1 MEDFIK
7 RLTVFQI
14 RYGDPYELRDAYD
27 DIPTELERDI
37 REYLKQRKYADL
49 LEDLTQRMESEDYE
63 EANEAMELWNDL
75 RAFIAKGE

>member
-14 RYGDPYELRDAYD
+14 RYGDPYELRDVYD